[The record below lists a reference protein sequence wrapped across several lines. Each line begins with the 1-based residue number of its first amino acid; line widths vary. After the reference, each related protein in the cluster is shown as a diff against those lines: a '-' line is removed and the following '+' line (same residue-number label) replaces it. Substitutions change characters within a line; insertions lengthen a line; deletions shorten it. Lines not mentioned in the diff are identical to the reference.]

1 MKIDELLYH
10 LHHSASIPEIEAT
23 ELNQLLKKY
32 PYLESLRHAII
43 QNPNTPFQ
51 AINDID
57 LQNRFIQLAARAY
70 NYDNPGNVMSP
81 PIFDVTPGMPEQ
93 SLSLEEYHFTPVEA
107 SLPSPFEL
115 NFIQND
121 TDSEKTDPSSR
132 QDILAAS
139 QDTLGDIQPPFRLYP
154 YEPSEFILYLQHLPA
169 CSVHPVDEVGIEK
182 KDSMAATDEY
192 IAASIDLQE
201 GVSSE
206 SLANLWASQG
216 KYEAAIKIYEK
227 LGREN
232 PEKSSIFA
240 AKIAKLKAEKS
251 L

>member
-139 QDTLGDIQPPFRLYP
+139 QDTLESKKRTVWQQLMNISPPVLTSKKVSAQRVWPIYGLARANTK
-154 YEPSEFILYLQHLPA
+154 LQ
-169 CSVHPVDEVGIEK
+169 SRF
-182 KDSMAATDEY
+182 MR
-192 IAASIDLQE
+192 
-201 GVSSE
+201 
-206 SLANLWASQG
+206 N
-216 KYEAAIKIYEK
+216 
-227 LGREN
+227 
-232 PEKSSIFA
+232 
-240 AKIAKLKAEKS
+240 
-251 L
+251 